1 MSDKPIAERLQVK
14 HGRRLAVIDAP
25 PEAAAAITA
34 PLASVEDAEVV
45 LLFVTD
51 RAALDERLP
60 PLLARI
66 RADAILWIA
75 YPKLSSRLAGDLS
88 RDIIHAAAPGFGL
101 ATVAQIAIDADWSAL
116 RFKRADRD

>member
-1 MSDKPIAERLQVK
+1 VSEKSVADRLQVK
-14 HGRRLAVIDAP
+14 QGRRLAKVDAPAGVGSTIDAP
-25 PEAAAAITA
+25 AA
-34 PLASVEDAEVV
+34 PVDDAEVV

-51 RAALDERLP
+51 RAALDTHLP

-75 YPKLSSRLAGDLS
+75 YPKLSSRFAGDLS

-101 ATVAQIAIDADWSAL
+101 ATVAQIAVDADWSAL
-116 RFKRADRD
+116 RFKRTC